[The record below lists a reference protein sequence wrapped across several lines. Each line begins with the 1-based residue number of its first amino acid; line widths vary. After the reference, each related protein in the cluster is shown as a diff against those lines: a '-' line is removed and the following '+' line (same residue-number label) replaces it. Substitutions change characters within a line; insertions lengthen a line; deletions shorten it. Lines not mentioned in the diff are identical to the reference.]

1 MLRNL
6 ARHGRT
12 KLMSRLKISDSM
24 PCVGSV
30 YGVFPQYVIGF
41 DLVNC
46 LTYNVRKI

>member
-1 MLRNL
+1 MWYSKNMRRN
-6 ARHGRT
+6 AMG
-12 KLMSRLKISDSM
+12 
-24 PCVGSV
+24 CVGSA